1 MDSIA
6 RTTMQQAGEAI
17 DALDLSKLG
26 QIHTVTVVL
35 DGRTGNAMV
44 TVESILS
51 GDLVFQV
58 G

>member
-6 RTTMQQAGEAI
+6 RNTMEKAGEAL

-26 QIHTVTVVL
+26 QIHTVTVTL

-44 TVESILS
+44 TVESMLT